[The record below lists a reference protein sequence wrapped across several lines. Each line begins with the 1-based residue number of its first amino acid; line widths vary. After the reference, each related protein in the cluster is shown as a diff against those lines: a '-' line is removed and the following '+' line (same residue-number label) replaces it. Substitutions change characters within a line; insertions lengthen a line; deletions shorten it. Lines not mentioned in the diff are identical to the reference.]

1 MNTSDHMPLGTESA
15 GAINTTEATKLAIY
29 VGDSDRHGHK
39 PLYHALIEL
48 LRQEGIAG
56 ATVLHGIEGYGTA
69 RHIHTAKI
77 LDLSQDLP
85 VVIIAIDRAEKIEA
99 IFPKVE
105 AMVQHGLVTLERVRV
120 AISRPVP
127 I

>member
-1 MNTSDHMPLGTESA
+1 MDNTPFGTTSTDT
-15 GAINTTEATKLAIY
+15 INTTEATKLAIY
-29 VGDSDRHGHK
+29 VGDSDRHDHR
-39 PLYHALIEL
+39 PLYHAIIEL

-85 VVIIAIDRAEKIEA
+85 IVIIAIDRTEKIEA
-99 IFPKVE
+99 VFPKVE
-105 AMVQHGLVTLERVRV
+105 AMVRHGLVTLERVRV
-120 AISRPVP
+120 AVSRPLP

>member
-1 MNTSDHMPLGTESA
+1 MNTTENTNDDTGGSR
-15 GAINTTEATKLAIY
+15 AITTTEATKLAIY

-39 PLYHALIEL
+39 PLYHAIIEM

-85 VVIIAIDRAEKIEA
+85 VVIIAIDRTEKIEA
-99 IFPKVE
+99 VFPRVE

-120 AISRPVP
+120 AVSRPLP

>member
-1 MNTSDHMPLGTESA
+1 MNTTENTNDDTGGSR
-15 GAINTTEATKLAIY
+15 AITTTEATKLAIY
-29 VGDSDRHGHK
+29 VGDSDRHGHR
-39 PLYHALIEL
+39 PLYHAIIEL

-85 VVIIAIDRAEKIEA
+85 VVIIAIDRTEKIEA
-99 IFPKVE
+99 IFPRVE

-120 AISRPVP
+120 AVSRPLP

>member
-1 MNTSDHMPLGTESA
+1 MNSIENTPF
-15 GAINTTEATKLAIY
+15 GANGVDSISTTEATKLAIY

-99 IFPKVE
+99 VFPKVE

-120 AISRPVP
+120 AVSRPLP

>member
-1 MNTSDHMPLGTESA
+1 MNTIDNGPLGADEPA
-15 GAINTTEATKLAIY
+15 GISTTEATKLAIY
-29 VGDSDRHGHK
+29 IGDSDRSGHK
-39 PLYHALIEL
+39 PLYHAIIEL

-120 AISRPVP
+120 AVSRPLP